1 MRTTLVSTS
10 DLAEHGGDWR
20 VFDCR
25 HELADPEKG
34 EALYRQGHIPGA
46 LHAHLDR
53 ALSGQATGKNG
64 RHPLP
69 DPAVFAQWLARA
81 GLKNTDQ
88 VVAYDDASGAFAARL
103 WWMLR
108 WMGHEAVAVLD
119 GGFAKWEQEGR
130 PVETKAPSFAPGS
143 FHGTAD
149 DRMRVD
155 AERLLRNLGRPGEG
169 DTLQADEA
177 GALQVM
183 DARAASRFAGEGETL
198 DPVGGHIP
206 GALNRPY
213 ALNLGPQ
220 GTFKPGEELRSEF
233 TALLGGTAA
242 ASVVCQCGSG
252 VTACHNLLAMEIA
265 GLRGARLYPGSW
277 SEWCSDPER
286 PVARGEQP

>member
-10 DLAEHGGDWR
+10 ELAEHGGDWR

-34 EALYRQGHIPGA
+34 ERLYRQGHIPGA

-69 DPAVFAQWLARA
+69 DPAIFAQWLAKE

-88 VVAYDDASGAFAARL
+88 VVAYDDTSGAFAARL

-130 PVETKAPSFAPGS
+130 PVETEVPSFTSGS
-143 FHGTAD
+143 FHGIAD

-155 AERLLRNLGRPGEG
+155 ADRVLRNLGRSGE
-169 DTLQADEA
+169 AA
-177 GALQVM
+177 ALQVM
-183 DARAASRFAGEGETL
+183 DARTASRFAGEGETL

-213 ALNLGPQ
+213 MLNLGSQ
-220 GTFKPGEELRSEF
+220 GTFKSGEELRAEF
-233 TALLGGTAA
+233 AALLGGTAA
-242 ASVVCQCGSG
+242 ASVICQCGSG

-286 PVARGEQP
+286 PVSRGERP